1 MGSDRTEFG
10 GGLGHKKGGRGVAR
24 VGTSAPLSVRL
35 GESERV
41 ALGRIMLSQGMS
53 TAEALRWAIQEADR
67 TVSETLAATQLSRIE
82 GTIQK
87 IAEEDFRSSKKV
99 GQLFGKFDEVIPKVQ
114 DVLERI
120 QNLEAIAPRLAAL
133 EATIP
138 SILAATLTTGINPGV
153 DRNLWLKGFGKT
165 RDLHRKGELETLLS
179 DLITQASN
187 S

>member
-1 MGSDRTEFG
+1 MALDRTEFG
-10 GGLGHKKGGRGVAR
+10 SELGRRKGGRGVAR

-35 GESERV
+35 GDSERV
-41 ALGRIMLSQGMS
+41 ALGRIMLSQGMN

-67 TVSETLAATQLSRIE
+67 TVSETMAATQLSRIE

-87 IAEEDFRSSKKV
+87 MAEEDFRSSKKV
-99 GQLFGKFDEVIPKVQ
+99 GQLHGKLDEVIPKIES
-114 DVLERI
+114 VLERVQI
-120 QNLEAIAPRLAAL
+120 LDAIVPRLAAL
-133 EATIP
+133 EGTIP

-165 RDLHRKGELETLLS
+165 RDLQKRGELETLLT

-187 S
+187 A